1 LDLIGK
7 AKKRMPEESLQE
19 LQKRV
24 LREDH
29 DRIIMTKELIVLQK
43 QKISLEIQKLHL
55 ELARLKENEV

>member
-7 AKKRMPEESLQE
+7 AKKRMPEESLAE

-24 LREDH
+24 LMEDH
-29 DRIIMTKELIVLQK
+29 DRIVMTKELIGLQK

-55 ELARLKENEV
+55 ELARLKENEM